1 MFSKILDKFLE
12 NVLGC
17 KAKSSSTG
25 STGFLAL
32 GFAARF
38 RKNCN
43 AKMLQLLGIPPK
55 LILAVIFCSPYDD
68 QIESGSSEF
77 AFQEDQKLAKDKAQP
92 LVAQGKD
99 DPEVGEEE
107 QCFKDRKKPAP
118 EAAKADE
125 PQVKKPR
132 VATTPPTLKTL
143 LPNKGASHKE
153 VWILR
158 NPKTYGYQI
167 RYPTSVLDINL

>member
-1 MFSKILDKFLE
+1 
-12 NVLGC
+12 
-17 KAKSSSTG
+17 
-25 STGFLAL
+25 
-32 GFAARF
+32 
-38 RKNCN
+38 
-43 AKMLQLLGIPPK
+43 MLQRLGMPPK

-92 LVAQGKD
+92 LLAQGKD

-107 QCFKDRKKPAP
+107 QYFKDRKKPAP

-132 VATTPPTLKTL
+132 VATTPPTLK
-143 LPNKGASHKE
+143 PYCQIKE
-153 VWILR
+153 HLTRKSGFSGIQRRTGIKFDILQVFWI
-158 NPKTYGYQI
+158 
-167 RYPTSVLDINL
+167 